1 MAEEEGSGREPTAY
15 EWSDKVLLPLRS
27 QPSSLDWSVI
37 SSQPAGVDFDAE
49 ALDLSVSSEA
59 GLRRYRARVDA
70 KRPSCRGSPRVHGK
84 RGEASCNTPGPD
96 DAGEEGS
103 VRAVI
108 SLHPILAV
116 RNALPET
123 VTLSLLAC
131 HVVDGS
137 ETALSTR
144 ALCAGARLSIYS
156 ADRRTALGLVLQTA
170 RLERV
175 ASPALIFHPQGE
187 PLSNEIQL
195 LGSQR
200 GGASAPL
207 RLQLDYVVSP
217 WGDTTVVVYP
227 SYVIRNLSGMHLIYG
242 AVAADVAGL
251 AAAAGTAAVVPAAG
265 QEVGAVAEQASVLG
279 GLLAL
284 AMGSGTGHDSDDE
297 QPTGLKP
304 SAVSPARTK
313 PADLPRARDG
323 GGGLFSFSCGGEGGG
338 VDGKLCLSVDGCVWS
353 GAVDLQQPEGTSCV
367 IALAVGQWRAAMQA
381 GGAAF
386 LPTRRPGALVLVC
399 ACVGARSGTPCD
411 APSVPGVARLE
422 CLVCRCSVGH
432 VLSLAS
438 GV

>member
-70 KRPSCRGSPRVHGK
+70 KRPSCSGSPRVHGK
-84 RGEASCNTPGPD
+84 RGEASGNTPGPD
-96 DAGEEGS
+96 DADEEGS

-144 ALCAGARLSIYS
+144 ALCPGARLCIYS

-200 GGASAPL
+200 GGASAAL

-297 QPTGLKP
+297 EPKCQP

-313 PADLPRARDG
+313 PADLSRARVG
-323 GGGLFSFSCGGEGGG
+323 GEGMFSFSCGGEGGG
-338 VDGKLCLSVDGCVWS
+338 VDGKLCLSVDGRVWS
-353 GAVDLQQPEGTSCV
+353 GAVDLLQPEGTSCV
-367 IALAVGQWRAAMQA
+367 ITLAVGQWRAAMQA
-381 GGAAF
+381 G
-386 LPTRRPGALVLVC
+386 RRHVADDVASGLACPFVC
-399 ACVGARSGTPCD
+399 
-411 APSVPGVARLE
+411 L
-422 CLVCRCSVGH
+422 CRCSVGH